1 MARWLGSFASIA
13 TLIALSVVAGPASA
27 DTTLTY
33 QGRLFGAH
41 GAINDTRDMTF
52 RLYRSASDGEVL
64 WEEQFTDI
72 PVVDGVFLIELGTQN
87 PLGFLSREDGS
98 LYLGIAIDAYPEME
112 PRMLVGTALRAQ
124 WAAHARDV
132 TDEDIHPRTVHVG
145 GRLVID
151 ADGRWRGEA
160 LGTQGPPGPQ
170 GPAGDSF
177 DVNADADGD
186 GFPDWLEVMLGSAP
200 DDPNSRPVDLN
211 EDGFPDA
218 LVGPAGANGSPGTV
232 GPQGAEG
239 PQGLQGPAG
248 PAGVAG
254 PEGPPGPQG
263 ETGLQGSAG
272 PEGPAGPPGEKGV
285 RGEMGPRGEIGP
297 VGPAGPV
304 GNPGPRGLSGP
315 EGPQG
320 PIGPRGLQGIEG
332 PTGPAGPTGP
342 RGSQGEAGS
351 QGPKGERGD
360 SGAAGPTGERGLQGP
375 RGEQGEIG
383 PLGPQGPRGPQGET
397 GPAGPLGPQG
407 PRGLQGET
415 GERGPLGL
423 EGPRGPAGE
432 TGPMGPL
439 GARGPEGAKGDKG
452 DAGLMGPAGPKGEQ
466 GDNGPIGP
474 QGLRGP
480 QGLTGETGPIGLQG
494 PRGEKGDRGDVG
506 PVGPAG
512 ATGPAGDRGEKGD
525 RGDVGPAG
533 PVGPAGATG
542 PAGERGPKGDRGDV
556 GPAGPLGPTGDVG
569 PPGAQGPRGEK
580 GDRGD
585 IGPQGAIGTT
595 GAQGPVGPAGPS
607 GASGPQGP
615 QGEPGAMGPQ
625 GAQGPQGL
633 QGAAGPQ
640 GAVGP
645 AGPDGPAGEKGD
657 TGATGLPGVDGS
669 DGVST
674 LMMLMIEAS
683 GPNCTAGGNKVLFG
697 KDDDGDGSLAVQEV
711 DGTQY
716 VCNGVQGPKG
726 DTGGT
731 GPEGPQ
737 GTAGLQGPDGFPS
750 IVSLLDEPAGA
761 NCTYGGKLL
770 RFGTD
775 LNRDGNLSASEL
787 EGSEALCHGAPGATG
802 PAGAAGPQ
810 GASGETGPQGSTGL
824 STLVRLLAEPAG
836 LNCPGGGKVLQHGL
850 DANGNASLEND
861 EVSDSQYICN
871 GNAGVTGDTGPQG
884 PKGDTGD
891 KGVTGD
897 PGPKGDKGDKG
908 DSGDKGVP
916 GDPGATGPAGTNGL
930 HALIRVLPHTADT
943 TCTTGGQRIEYGL
956 DANGDDTLSTAEIQ
970 GFQLLCH
977 GDVGPQGPQGETGPP
992 GTTSWTQLQDRP
1004 ADLLDGDDDT
1014 QLNAAQVVD
1023 FVEASALVLKT
1034 GTTLNGASIQTGS
1047 DQDTLAGLA
1056 CLDDQ
1061 ILVFNVVTGAWECGN
1076 DADTTLSQTEVRN
1089 IVESLNGLALNTG
1102 ATMGSS
1108 PIVSEATLDWNKIQN
1123 RPAGLDD
1130 GDTDTDSFADLTCAA
1145 GQITVRTSSG
1155 WSCEA
1160 YDFAASGH
1168 THSAA
1173 DVGAL
1178 PTSTSAAD
1186 IGALPASGG
1195 TLSGNLAVDGH
1206 VKVSDS
1212 NVTCDSSSQGA
1223 LRFRNNNMEV
1233 CDGNGWYIVS
1243 LQRDPDGSS
1252 ASMAAT
1258 TCSTLRT
1265 SYPAMASGVYWID
1278 PDGENSGNAPV
1289 QTYCEMSLSGGGWTV
1304 FARVYEENNSLKY
1317 GFDTQD
1323 NGWSMSADTFRSI
1336 EGETFREFIMIRRDS
1351 NQTYTLDLQQNVT
1364 WPAWSSGYTSG
1375 NGYTIAQ
1382 NPDRPGQVVRAYDA
1396 DSGKNFQFCFADSH
1410 NDECGPN
1417 DASDPGNYGD
1427 GGGNDDQNMLWNGS
1441 EVNAIGTGIV
1451 WDFGYR

>member
-1 MARWLGSFASIA
+1 MVDRSGNFLSLAM
-13 TLIALSVVAGPASA
+13 LIALSLAAPRWFAN
-27 DTTLTY
+27 TTLTY
-33 QGRLFGAH
+33 QGQLFGAH
-41 GAINDTRDMTF
+41 GAINDTRDVTF
-52 RLYRSASDGEVL
+52 RLYRSADGDDVL
-64 WEEQFTDI
+64 WEEDFSD
-72 PVVDGVFLIELGTQN
+72 VLVEDGVFLVELGAQN
-87 PLGFLSREDGS
+87 SLEWLSRQEGS
-98 LYLGIAIDAYPEME
+98 LYLGISIDAHSEMV

-151 ADGRWRGEA
+151 AEGRWRGET
-160 LGTQGPPGPQ
+160 LGTQGPQ
-170 GPAGDSF
+170 GPAGPAGASF
-177 DVNADADGD
+177 DVNADKDGD
-186 GFPDWLEVMLGSAP
+186 GFPDWLEVMLGSDP
-200 DDPNSRPVDLN
+200 DDVSRHPEDAN
-211 EDGFPDA
+211 DDGFPDA
-218 LVGPAGANGSPGTV
+218 LVGPAGSDGANGAD
-232 GPQGAEG
+232 GPQGPQG

-248 PAGVAG
+248 PSGVAG
-254 PEGPPGPQG
+254 PQGPPGPPGENGAQG
-263 ETGLQGSAG
+263 VVGLA
-272 PEGPAGPPGEKGV
+272 GPAGPAGERGAPGLV
-285 RGEMGPRGEIGP
+285 GPRGEIGP
-297 VGPAGPV
+297 IGPTGPV
-304 GNPGPRGLSGP
+304 GGPGPRGVSGP

-320 PIGPRGLQGIEG
+320 PIGPRGVQGIEG
-332 PTGPAGPTGP
+332 PTGPAGPVGP
-342 RGSQGEAGS
+342 RGPQGETGA
-351 QGPKGERGD
+351 QGLKGDRGD
-360 SGAAGPTGERGLQGP
+360 AGAAGPPGERGLQGP

-415 GERGPLGL
+415 GERGPQGL

-432 TGPMGPL
+432 TGPMGPI

-452 DAGLMGPAGPKGEQ
+452 DPGLMGPAGPKGER

-480 QGLTGETGPIGLQG
+480 QGLTGETGPMGLQG
-494 PRGEKGDRGDVG
+494 PRGEKGDRGDIG
-506 PVGPAG
+506 SVGPAG
-512 ATGPAGDRGEKGD
+512 ATGPVGERGEKGD
-525 RGDVGPAG
+525 RGDVGATG

-585 IGPQGAIGTT
+585 VGPQGPMGTT

-633 QGAAGPQ
+633 QGPSGPEGPPGSQ
-640 GAVGP
+640 GSVGPDGDKGEIGATGP
-645 AGPDGPAGEKGD
+645 AGA
-657 TGATGLPGVDGS
+657 DGS

-674 LMMLMIEAS
+674 LILLMIEAS

-697 KDDDGDGSLAVQEV
+697 KDDDGDGNLAVQEV

-716 VCNGVQGPKG
+716 VCNGVQGEKG
-726 DTGGT
+726 ETGNT
-731 GPEGPQ
+731 GPAGAQ
-737 GTAGLQGPDGFPS
+737 GVTGQQGPDGHPS
-750 IVSLLDEPAGA
+750 LVTMVDEPAGA

-775 LNRDGNLSASEL
+775 INRDGNLSASEL
-787 EGSEALCHGAPGATG
+787 EGSEALCHGAPGAQG
-802 PAGAAGPQ
+802 NAGATGPQ
-810 GASGETGPQGSTGL
+810 GETGETGPQGTAGL
-824 STLVRLLAEPAG
+824 STVVRLLAEPAG
-836 LNCPGGGKVLQHGL
+836 LNCSSGGKILQHGL
-850 DANGNASLEND
+850 DANGNGGLDDN
-861 EVSDSQYICN
+861 EVSSSQFVCN
-871 GNAGVTGDTGPQG
+871 GTVGATGDIGPQG

-897 PGPKGDKGDKG
+897 SGPKGDKGDKG
-908 DSGDKGVP
+908 DSGEKGVA
-916 GDPGATGPAGTNGL
+916 GDPGAAGPAGQNGL
-930 HALIRVLPHTADT
+930 HALIRVVPQSADT
-943 TCTTGGQRIEYGL
+943 SCATGGQRIEYGL
-956 DANGDDTLSTAEIQ
+956 DANGDGALALSEVQ
-970 GFQLLCH
+970 GTQLLCH
-977 GDVGPQGPQGETGPP
+977 GEVGPQGPQGETGPA
-992 GTTSWTQLQDRP
+992 GTTSWAQLQDRP

-1014 QLNAAQVVD
+1014 QLSAAQVVD
-1023 FVEASALVLKT
+1023 YVEASALQLKS
-1034 GTTLNGASIQTGS
+1034 GTTLAGATILTGQ
-1047 DQDTLAGLA
+1047 DQDTLANLS
-1056 CLDDQ
+1056 CIDNQ
-1061 ILVFNVVTGAWECGN
+1061 ILVFNVLTNAWECGD
-1076 DADTTLSQTEVRN
+1076 DANTTLSTTEVRD
-1089 IVESLNGLALNTG
+1089 IVESLNGLALKSG
-1102 ATMGSS
+1102 ATLGGS
-1108 PIVSEATLDWNKIQN
+1108 PILSEATLDWNKIQN

-1155 WSCEA
+1155 WSCA
-1160 YDFAASGH
+1160 ALDFAASSH
-1168 THSAA
+1168 THSAT

-1178 PTSTSAAD
+1178 PASTTATD
-1186 IGALPASGG
+1186 IGGLPTTGG
-1195 TLSGNLAVDGH
+1195 TLTGNLNVSGH
-1206 VKVSDS
+1206 VKISDS
-1212 NVTCDSSSQGA
+1212 SATCASATQGA
-1223 LRFRNNNMEV
+1223 MRFRNNNMEV
-1233 CDGNGWYIVS
+1233 CDGNGWYVVS

-1258 TCSTLRT
+1258 TCATLKT
-1265 SYPAMASGVYWID
+1265 AYPTIASGVYWID
-1278 PDGENSGNAPV
+1278 PDGADTGKTPV
-1289 QTYCEMSLSGGGWTV
+1289 RTYCEMGLSGGGWTV

-1364 WPAWSSGYTSG
+1364 WPTWGSAYSSG

-1396 DSGKNFQFCFADSH
+1396 DSGKHYQFCFADSH

-1441 EVNAIGTGIV
+1441 EVHAIGTGIV